1 MRRHRLALIG
11 GLALASSGALAE
23 PPPPPNRPPDAGAAA
38 KPPVPAAAPAPT
50 TSADGPIQTDAVR
63 RVMRMKLGAVKRCY
77 DQGLARRPELAGN
90 ILLRFAIQTNGAVSD
105 CQVIR
110 STLADEPVERC
121 IAAVV
126 RGLEFP
132 KAPRPTVVTYPF
144 VFTTTQVP

>member
-11 GLALASSGALAE
+11 CLALAASGASAE
-23 PPPPPNRPPDAGAAA
+23 PPPNRPPDAGAAA
-38 KPPVPAAAPAPT
+38 TAPVPAPAPT
-50 TSADGPIQTDAVR
+50 TSADGPIQTDAIR

-77 DQGLARRPELAGN
+77 DQGLARRPELAGSV
-90 ILLRFAIQTNGAVSD
+90 LLRFAIQTNGAVSD

-110 STLADEPVERC
+110 STLGDEPVERC

>member
-1 MRRHRLALIG
+1 MRRYSLALLG
-11 GLALASSGALAE
+11 GITLWSAGASAE
-23 PPPPPNRPPDAGAAA
+23 PPPDRPPDTSAAA
-38 KPPVPAAAPAPT
+38 KAPAPAAAPAPT
-50 TSADGPIQTDAVR
+50 ASAEGPLQTDAIR
-63 RVMRMKLGAVKRCY
+63 RVMRLKLGAVKRCY

-90 ILLRFAIQTNGAVSD
+90 VLLRFAIQTNGAVSD